1 MATKV
6 VLVSHGKLS
15 EGVADAVEMVFGK
28 SEALSY
34 LGLAPN
40 GNVVELIG
48 GLRERVASAPG
59 DQFVV
64 LADLFGGSVCNQ
76 CLEQLSGFD
85 NVTLVSGLSMGLALS
100 VLSNIDEPAPAL
112 VEQAVLEA
120 REGTKVVELLSA
132 DALVDSGEDDFF

>member
-34 LGLAPN
+34 LGLAPD
-40 GNVVELIG
+40 GNVVELID

-120 REGTKVVELLSA
+120 RKGTKVVELLSA

>member
-28 SEALSY
+28 SEVLSY

>member
-34 LGLAPN
+34 LGLAPD

-100 VLSNIDEPAPAL
+100 VLSNIGEPAPAL

>member
-34 LGLAPN
+34 LGLAPD

-100 VLSNIDEPAPAL
+100 VLSNIDEPVPAL

>member
-34 LGLAPN
+34 LGLAPD

-112 VEQAVLEA
+112 AEQAVLEA
-120 REGTKVVELLSA
+120 REGTKVVGLLSA

>member
-34 LGLAPN
+34 LGLAPD

-64 LADLFGGSVCNQ
+64 LADLFGGSVCTQ

-112 VEQAVLEA
+112 AEQAVLEA

>member
-28 SEALSY
+28 TDALSY
-34 LGLAPN
+34 LGLAPD
-40 GNVVELIG
+40 GNVVELIE
-48 GLRERVASAPG
+48 GLRNRVAAAPS
-59 DQFVV
+59 DQFIV

-76 CLEQLSGFD
+76 CLEQLSSFE

-100 VLSNIDEPAPAL
+100 VLSNIEEPAPGLA
-112 VEQAVLEA
+112 EQAVLEA
-120 REGTKVVELLSA
+120 REGTKVVELISA
-132 DALVDSGEDDFF
+132 DASVDNGEDDFF

>member
-34 LGLAPN
+34 LGLAPD

-112 VEQAVLEA
+112 AEQAVLEA
-120 REGTKVVELLSA
+120 REGTKVVGLLSA
-132 DALVDSGEDDFF
+132 DAPVDSGEDDFF

>member
-34 LGLAPN
+34 LGLAPD

-48 GLRERVASAPG
+48 SLRERVASSPG
-59 DQFVV
+59 DQFIVI
-64 LADLFGGSVCNQ
+64 ADIFGGSVCNQ
-76 CLEQLSGFD
+76 SLEQLSAFD
-85 NVTLVSGLSMGLALS
+85 NVVLVSGLSMGL
-100 VLSNIDEPAPAL
+100 VLSILAMPGELTQAQID
-112 VEQAVLEA
+112 QAVEDA
-120 REGTKVVELLSA
+120 KAGTKVVELIKA
-132 DALVDSGEDDFF
+132 DAPVDNGEDDFF

>member
-28 SEALSY
+28 SDALSY
-34 LGLAPN
+34 LGLAPD
-40 GNVVELIG
+40 GNVVELVA
-48 GLRERVASAPG
+48 GLRERVASAPD

-64 LADLFGGSVCNQ
+64 LADIFGGSVCNQ

-100 VLSNIDEPAPAL
+100 VLSNIEEPVAAL
-112 VEQAVLEA
+112 AEQAVLEA
-120 REGTKVVELLSA
+120 REGTKGVELISA
-132 DALVDSGEDDFF
+132 DAPVDSGEDDFF

>member
-6 VLVSHGKLS
+6 ILVSHGKLS

-28 SEALSY
+28 IEALSY
-34 LGLAPN
+34 LGLAPD

-48 GLRERVASAPG
+48 GLRERVASAP
-59 DQFVV
+59 DDNFVV

-76 CLEQLSGFD
+76 CLEQLSDFD

-100 VLSNIDEPAPAL
+100 VLSNIDEPAAAL
-112 VEQAVLEA
+112 AEQAVLEA
-120 REGTKVVELLSA
+120 REGTKVVGLIRA
-132 DALVDSGEDDFF
+132 DAPVDSGEDDFF

>member
-34 LGLAPN
+34 LGLAPD